1 MIKARQNVDLARCA
15 KIAESCM
22 NFRLRKLSRLVGA
35 IYDEALR
42 PSGLRGTQFNVL
54 VALAL
59 LREVTVKRLAM
70 TLGVD
75 RTTLSRNLAPL
86 ERDGLV
92 QSQPGEDG
100 RERLLALTDSGH
112 ACLKSAIE
120 RWELAQAR
128 VVEKLGRAKLQQ
140 LAESLQ
146 AAAKIFAE
154 D

>member
-1 MIKARQNVDLARCA
+1 MTKAEQKVDLARCA
-15 KIAESCM
+15 EIAESCM

-70 TLGVD
+70 TLAMD
-75 RTTLSRNLAPL
+75 RTTLSRSLTPL

-92 QSQPGEDG
+92 RSQPGADG
-100 RERLLALTDSGH
+100 RERVLALTDLGH
-112 ACLKSAIE
+112 TRLKSAIA

-128 VVEKLGRAKLQQ
+128 IAEKLGRAKSQQ
-140 LAESLQ
+140 LATSLH
-146 AAAKIFAE
+146 AAANIFAKN
-154 D
+154 